1 MNNESDNKLVLLNV
15 ETVKEKQSEEEG
27 TERKNEENNDNNG
40 KNYQIITHQGNVM
53 VNHISI
59 KKVEQNFNTAQ
70 KIELNSQHSKSK
82 EEIESVK
89 EEVKEE
95 EEDKKSEEKPK
106 KKKKLRVQRTKAPPE
121 LLKQKHKHKGG
132 GLFFCCIPT
141 KNK

>member
-95 EEDKKSEEKPK
+95 EDMKSEEKPK

-121 LLKQKHKHKGG
+121 LLKQKNKHKGG
-132 GLFFCCIPT
+132 GLCFCCIPT

>member
-15 ETVKEKQSEEEG
+15 ETVKEKKSEEEG

-95 EEDKKSEEKPK
+95 EDMKSEEKPK

-121 LLKQKHKHKGG
+121 LLKQKNKHKGG
-132 GLFFCCIPT
+132 GLCFCCIPT

>member
-95 EEDKKSEEKPK
+95 EDKKSEQKPK

-121 LLKQKHKHKGG
+121 LLKQKNKHKGG
-132 GLFFCCIPT
+132 GLCFCCIPT

>member
-1 MNNESDNKLVLLNV
+1 MNEFQAAMGICNLK
-15 ETVKEKQSEEEG
+15 
-27 TERKNEENNDNNG
+27 
-40 KNYQIITHQGNVM
+40 
-53 VNHISI
+53 HI
-59 KKVEQNFNTAQ
+59 
-70 KIELNSQHSKSK
+70 K

-121 LLKQKHKHKGG
+121 LLKQKNKHKGG
-132 GLFFCCIPT
+132 GLCFCCIPT

>member
-82 EEIESVK
+82 EENESVK
-89 EEVKEE
+89 EEVKE

-121 LLKQKHKHKGG
+121 LLKQKNKHKGG
-132 GLFFCCIPT
+132 GLCFCCIPT

>member
-95 EEDKKSEEKPK
+95 EDKKSEEKPK

-121 LLKQKHKHKGG
+121 LLKQKNKHKGG
-132 GLFFCCIPT
+132 GLCFCCIPT

>member
-95 EEDKKSEEKPK
+95 EDKKSEEQPK

-121 LLKQKHKHKGG
+121 LLKQKNKHKGG
-132 GLFFCCIPT
+132 GLCFCCIPT

>member
-95 EEDKKSEEKPK
+95 EDKKSEEKPI

-121 LLKQKHKHKGG
+121 LLKQKNKHKGG
-132 GLFFCCIPT
+132 GLCFCRIPI

>member
-95 EEDKKSEEKPK
+95 EDKKSEEKPI

-121 LLKQKHKHKGG
+121 LLKQKNKHKGG
-132 GLFFCCIPT
+132 GLCFCCIPT

>member
-89 EEVKEE
+89 KEVKE

-121 LLKQKHKHKGG
+121 LLKQKNKHKGG

>member
-27 TERKNEENNDNNG
+27 TERKNEENNDNNE

-59 KKVEQNFNTAQ
+59 KKVEQNFNSAQ

-89 EEVKEE
+89 EEVKE

-121 LLKQKHKHKGG
+121 LLKQKNKHKGG
-132 GLFFCCIPT
+132 GLCFCCIPT

>member
-95 EEDKKSEEKPK
+95 EVVLSVQQIKKGLAKIEKNIK
-106 KKKKLRVQRTKAPPE
+106 KVV
-121 LLKQKHKHKGG
+121 LKVW
-132 GLFFCCIPT
+132 LMD
-141 KNK
+141 

>member
-59 KKVEQNFNTAQ
+59 KKVEQNFNSAQ

-89 EEVKEE
+89 EEVKE

-121 LLKQKHKHKGG
+121 LLKQKNKHKGG
-132 GLFFCCIPT
+132 GLCFCCIPT

>member
-95 EEDKKSEEKPK
+95 EDKKTEEKPK

-121 LLKQKHKHKGG
+121 LLKQKNKHKGG
-132 GLFFCCIPT
+132 GLCFCCIPT

>member
-95 EEDKKSEEKPK
+95 EDKKSEEKPK

-121 LLKQKHKHKGG
+121 LLKQKNKHKGG
-132 GLFFCCIPT
+132 GLCFCCIPI